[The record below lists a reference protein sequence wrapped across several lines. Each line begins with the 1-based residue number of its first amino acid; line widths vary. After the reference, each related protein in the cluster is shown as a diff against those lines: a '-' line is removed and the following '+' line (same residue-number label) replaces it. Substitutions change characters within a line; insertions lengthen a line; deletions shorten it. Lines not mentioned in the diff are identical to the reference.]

1 MNKPSI
7 LINGSWAD
15 HQIPALKELGLPE
28 QLYDAKREN
37 EKNLILKM
45 KKTFKNYNK
54 IQQKLKKNI
63 KYLRKRSEDQVNFIT
78 SKI

>member
-28 QLYDAKREN
+28 QLYDTKREN

-45 KKTFKNYNK
+45 KKTFKNYKK

-78 SKI
+78 NKI